1 MEKAIHS
8 SARKGSIKETSI
20 LMSEE
25 IKFKKFQLVGLNG
38 NELGTVSIEHL
49 WADVFALKIKIHSVD
64 GLCDLE
70 KSIQEAL
77 DVAKR
82 NRARIVM
89 YRLIKGETASQEI
102 GHLLLS
108 FGFKKKNEQI
118 EFKKSVS
125 ELSNDE
131 GSPLKWKTANEL
143 NLNPEGIAKIL
154 VQVSMSDPDTDPTDD
169 PLQFIHDFLTD
180 PVLTSGLECIHV
192 GFFQEEVA
200 ALTVVQRNPKTGWSR
215 ISYMGVVPRFRK
227 QNLGNWVH
235 RYSFTVMKKEGGLLY
250 HGGTTSTNLGM
261 IRLFESNGCARFC
274 EMVEWNFSVGS
285 KVTG

>member
-1 MEKAIHS
+1 
-8 SARKGSIKETSI
+8 
-20 LMSEE
+20 MSEE
-25 IKFKKFQLVGLNG
+25 VKFKKFPVVGLNG
-38 NELGTVSIEHL
+38 NELGSVSIEHL
-49 WADVFALKIKIHSVD
+49 WADVFALKIKMISLD
-64 GLCDLE
+64 GLSDLE

-102 GHLLLS
+102 GRLLPN
-108 FGFKKKNEQI
+108 FGFKKKNERI

-125 ELSNDE
+125 ELPNDE
-131 GSPLKWKTANEL
+131 GSPLKWKTAKEL

-154 VQVSMSDPDTDPTDD
+154 KQVSMGDPDTDPTDD
-169 PLQFIHDFLTD
+169 PLQFIQDFLAD

-227 QNLGNWVH
+227 QKLGNWIH
-235 RYSFTVMKKEGGLLY
+235 RYSFAVMKKEGGLLY
-250 HGGTTSTNLGM
+250 HGGTTSANLGM
-261 IRLFESNGCARFC
+261 IRLFESNGCVKFC
-274 EMVEWNFSVGS
+274 EMEEWIISIGNEVG
-285 KVTG
+285 V